1 MMTDPNP
8 YQASLRRR
16 SVSESDMDLMITT
29 TLQNDSRRL
38 IPTGDLNLN
47 QIYLVWNP
55 VLIAIGQP

>member
-8 YQASLRRR
+8 YQGSLWRR